1 MNEKSST
8 PQETV
13 PVRWTR
19 ESVEEVRQVE
29 VQKSVDELRITPAQT
44 RSGGSQGRDHAGL
57 FNPIDPPR

>member
-8 PQETV
+8 PQENV

-29 VQKSVDELRITPAQT
+29 VQKSVDELRIAPAQSK
-44 RSGGSQGRDHAGL
+44 RGGGRACL
-57 FNPIDPPR
+57 FNPID